1 MTIVVCSNRAVSQ
14 KNSSEAIDYQTGRL
28 LTIHFKEKEYY
39 SMSTNRFDYRKYKS
53 FPQIDINNRTWP
65 DQVIKEA
72 PIWCSV
78 DLRDGNQAL
87 IEPMSVEQKKRM
99 FDLLV
104 EVGFKEI
111 EVGFPAASQP
121 DFDFV
126 RSLIEEDRVPEDVTI
141 QVLTQARP
149 ELIQRTFES
158 LKGARRAI
166 LHVYNSTSI
175 VQREKV
181 FKTDKAGIVEIAVE
195 GAKEVKRCA
204 NSQSETEWVFQYSP
218 ESFTGTEVDFAVEVC
233 DAVNDIW
240 EPTLENPSIIN
251 LPSTVEMATPNI
263 YADQVELFCRNIK
276 SRDSVIVSLHT
287 HNDRSCAVGAAE
299 LAVMG
304 GAQRVEGTLLGNGE
318 RTGNMDIVVMAM
330 NLYSQGIDPG
340 LDLHDMDRI
349 VSVVRECTQI
359 DVHPRQAYS
368 GDLVFT
374 AFSGSHQDAIKK
386 CLDSYKEGSPWEIAY
401 LPIDPRDIGR
411 TYQDVIRVNS
421 QSGKGGVAYVLA
433 NKFGFQLPRWLQIE
447 FSQVIQRT
455 TETTG
460 GEINPDEIWDLF
472 NKHYLQNKKVIS
484 LENFRLEKQEG
495 RESFTAQIDYFGKEI
510 PISGQGDGVLDALVE
525 ALKNS
530 IGIDFEIME
539 YGEHAL
545 GQGADAEA
553 VTYIQIRHKDRRYSG
568 VAISKD
574 IVASSINAFMGAA
587 SQLLSEQQVAA

>member
-1 MTIVVCSNRAVSQ
+1 M
-14 KNSSEAIDYQTGRL
+14 
-28 LTIHFKEKEYY
+28 
-39 SMSTNRFDYRKYKS
+39 FDHRKYKP
-53 FPQIDINNRTWP
+53 FQPIDIKDRTWP
-65 DQVIKEA
+65 DQQITEA
-72 PIWCSV
+72 PTWCSV

-87 IEPMSVEQKKRM
+87 IEPMSVSQKGKM
-99 FDLLV
+99 FELLV
-104 EVGFKEI
+104 EVGFKQI

-126 RSLIEEDRVPEDVTI
+126 RSLVTGNKIPDDVTI

-158 LKGARRAI
+158 LKGVKKAI
-166 LHVYNSTSI
+166 LHVYNSTSV

-181 FKTDKAGIVEIAVE
+181 FKTDKAGIIEIAVE
-195 GAKEVKRCA
+195 GATEVKRCA
-204 NSQSETEWVFQYSP
+204 ELAPETDWTFEYSP
-218 ESFTGTEVDFAVEVC
+218 ESFTGTEVDFAVAVC
-233 DAVNDIW
+233 DAVNDVW
-240 EPTLENPSIIN
+240 QPTPERCSIIN

-263 YADQVELFCRNIK
+263 YADQVEWFCRNIK
-276 SRDSVIVSLHT
+276 NRESIIVSLHT

-299 LAVMG
+299 LAVMA

-330 NLYSQGIDPG
+330 NLYSQGIDPE
-340 LDLHDMDRI
+340 LDFHDMDKI

-386 CLDSYKEGSPWEIAY
+386 CLDIYEEGSRWEIAY

-433 NKFGFQLPRWLQIE
+433 NKFGFELPRWLQIE
-447 FSQVIQRT
+447 FSRVVQKV
-455 TETTG
+455 TEESG
-460 GEINPDEIWDLF
+460 QEIHPDEIWDLF
-472 NKHYLQNKKVIS
+472 NQHYLNNEKVLG
-484 LENFRLEKQEG
+484 LEDFTIAKHEG
-495 RESFTAQIDYFGKEI
+495 REKFNAKLDYFGKEI
-510 PISGQGDGVLDALVE
+510 EINGEGDGVLDAFVI
-525 ALKNS
+525 ALKNA
-530 IGIDFEIME
+530 IKIDFEIME

-553 VTYIQIRHKDRRYSG
+553 VTYIQLKCEGRRYTG

-574 IVASSINAFMGAA
+574 IISSSLNAFMGAA
-587 SQLLSEQQVAA
+587 SQLLSEEKVAA

>member
-1 MTIVVCSNRAVSQ
+1 
-14 KNSSEAIDYQTGRL
+14 
-28 LTIHFKEKEYY
+28 
-39 SMSTNRFDYRKYKS
+39 MSANRFDHTKYKP
-53 FPQIDINNRTWP
+53 FDQIEIEKRTWP
-65 DQVIKEA
+65 EKVITEA

-87 IEPMSVEQKKRM
+87 IEPMSVGQKKRM
-99 FDLLV
+99 FELLV

-126 RSLIEEDRVPEDVTI
+126 RSLIEEDKVPHDVTI

-149 ELIQRTFES
+149 ELIRRTFDS

-166 LHVYNSTSI
+166 LHLYNSTSI

-181 FKTDKAGIVEIAVE
+181 FKTDKAGIIDIAVE

-204 NSQSETEWVFQYSP
+204 AAQPDTEWIFQYSP
-218 ESFTGTEVDFAVEVC
+218 ESFTGTEVDFAVDVC

-240 EPTLENPSIIN
+240 KPTPERPSIIN

-276 SRDSVIVSLHT
+276 NRDSIIVSLHT

-299 LAVMG
+299 LAIMG

-330 NLYSQGIDPG
+330 NLYSQGIDPA

-349 VSVVRECTQI
+349 VSIVRECTQI

-386 CLDSYKEGSPWEIAY
+386 CLDTYEEGSTWEIAY

-447 FSQVIQRT
+447 FSRVVQKK
-455 TETTG
+455 TEDSG
-460 GEINPDEIWDLF
+460 GEINPDQIWDLF
-472 NKHYLQNKKVIS
+472 NKYYLESEKVIS
-484 LENFRLEKQEG
+484 LENFKLEKQEG
-495 RESFTAQIDYFGKEI
+495 REFFTAQIDYFGKEI
-510 PISGQGDGVLDALVE
+510 PISGQGDGILDALVE
-525 ALKNS
+525 ALKGS
-530 IGIDFEIME
+530 INIDLEIME

-553 VTYIQIRHKDRRYSG
+553 VTYIQIRYEDKRYSG

-574 IVASSINAFMGAA
+574 IVTSSINAFMGAA
-587 SQLLSEQQVAA
+587 SQLLSEQQLAA

>member
-1 MTIVVCSNRAVSQ
+1 
-14 KNSSEAIDYQTGRL
+14 
-28 LTIHFKEKEYY
+28 
-39 SMSTNRFDYRKYKS
+39 MSANRFDYTKYKP
-53 FPQIDINNRTWP
+53 FPQIEIEKRTWP
-65 DQVIKEA
+65 DKVITEA

-87 IEPMSVEQKKRM
+87 IEPMSVGQKKRM
-99 FDLLV
+99 FELLV

-126 RSLIEEDRVPEDVTI
+126 RSLIEEDKVPHDVTI

-149 ELIQRTFES
+149 ELIRRTFDS

-166 LHVYNSTSI
+166 LHLYNSTSI

-181 FKTDKAGIVEIAVE
+181 FKTDKAGIIDIAVE

-204 NSQSETEWVFQYSP
+204 AAQPNTEWIFQYSP
-218 ESFTGTEVDFAVEVC
+218 ESFTGTEVDFAVDVC

-240 EPTLENPSIIN
+240 KPTPERPSIIN

-276 SRDSVIVSLHT
+276 NRDSIIVSLHT

-330 NLYSQGIDPG
+330 NLYSQGIDPA

-349 VSVVRECTQI
+349 VSIVGECTQI

-386 CLDSYKEGSPWEIAY
+386 CLDTYEEGSPWEIAY

-447 FSQVIQRT
+447 FSRVVQKK
-455 TETTG
+455 TEDSG
-460 GEINPDEIWDLF
+460 GEINPDQIWDLF
-472 NKHYLQNKKVIS
+472 NEYYLESEKVIS
-484 LENFRLEKQEG
+484 LENFKLEKQEG
-495 RESFTAQIDYFGKEI
+495 REFFTAQIDYFGKEI
-510 PISGQGDGVLDALVE
+510 PISGQGDGILDALVE
-525 ALKNS
+525 ALKSS
-530 IGIDFEIME
+530 ININLEIME

-553 VTYIQIRHKDRRYSG
+553 VTYIQIRYEDKRYSG

-574 IVASSINAFMGAA
+574 IVTSSINAFMGAA
-587 SQLLSEQQVAA
+587 SQLLSEQQLAA

>member
-1 MTIVVCSNRAVSQ
+1 
-14 KNSSEAIDYQTGRL
+14 
-28 LTIHFKEKEYY
+28 
-39 SMSTNRFDYRKYKS
+39 MSANRFDYRKYKP
-53 FPQIDINNRTWP
+53 FPQIDINNRSWP
-65 DQVIKEA
+65 DKVITKA

-87 IEPMSVEQKKRM
+87 IEPMSVKQKKRM

-126 RSLIEEDRVPEDVTI
+126 RSLIEENKVPEDVTI

-149 ELIQRTFES
+149 ELIRRTFES

-166 LHVYNSTSI
+166 LHLYNSTSI

-181 FKTDKAGIVEIAVE
+181 FKTDKNGIIEIAVE

-204 NSQSETEWVFQYSP
+204 DLQSETEWVFQYSP
-218 ESFTGTEVDFAVEVC
+218 ESFTGTEIDFAVEVC
-233 DAVNDIW
+233 DSVNDVW
-240 EPTLENPSIIN
+240 KPTPENPSIIN

-276 SRDSVIVSLHT
+276 NRDSSIVSLHT

-330 NLYSQGIDPG
+330 NLYSQGIDPE
-340 LDLHDMDRI
+340 LDLNDMDRI

-386 CLDSYKEGSPWEIAY
+386 CLDTYEEGSPWEIAY

-447 FSQVIQRT
+447 FSRVVQQKT
-455 TETTG
+455 GDSG
-460 GEINPDEIWDLF
+460 GEINPDQIWDLF
-472 NKHYLQNKKVIS
+472 NKHYLESKKVIS
-484 LENFRLEKQEG
+484 LENFKFEKQEG
-495 RESFTAQIDYFGKEI
+495 REFFTAQIDYFGKEI
-510 PISGQGDGVLDALVE
+510 SISGQGDGILDALVE

-530 IGIDFEIME
+530 INIGIEIME

-553 VTYIQIRHKDRRYSG
+553 VTYIQIRYEDRRYSG

-574 IVASSINAFMGAA
+574 IVTSSINAFMGAA
-587 SQLLSEQQVAA
+587 SQLLSKQQLAA

>member
-1 MTIVVCSNRAVSQ
+1 
-14 KNSSEAIDYQTGRL
+14 
-28 LTIHFKEKEYY
+28 
-39 SMSTNRFDYRKYKS
+39 
-53 FPQIDINNRTWP
+53 
-65 DQVIKEA
+65 
-72 PIWCSV
+72 V

-87 IEPMSVEQKKRM
+87 IEPMSVAQKQKL
-99 FDLLV
+99 FALLV

-126 RSLIEEDRVPEDVTI
+126 RSLIEENRVPDDVTI

-166 LHVYNSTSI
+166 LHVYNSTSV

-181 FKTDKAGIVEIAVE
+181 FKTDKAGIVDIAVA
-195 GAKEVKRCA
+195 GAQEVKRCA
-204 NSQSETEWVFQYSP
+204 EQAPETEWVFQYSP
-218 ESFTGTEVDFAVEVC
+218 ESFTGTEVDYAVEVC
-233 DAVNDIW
+233 NAVIDVW
-240 EPTLENPSIIN
+240 QPTADKPCILN
-251 LPSTVEMATPNI
+251 LPSTVEMATPNV
-263 YADQVELFCRNIK
+263 YADQIEWFGRHINN
-276 SRDSVIVSLHT
+276 REAVIISLHT
-287 HNDRSCAVGAAE
+287 HNDRSCAVAAAE
-299 LAVMG
+299 LGVMA

-318 RTGNMDIVVMAM
+318 RTGNMDIVIMAM
-330 NLYSQGIDPG
+330 NLYSQGIDPQ

-386 CLDSYKEGSPWEIAY
+386 CLDIYEEGAPWEIAY

-433 NKFGFQLPRWLQIE
+433 NKFGFELPRWLQIE
-447 FSQVIQRT
+447 FSRVVQKVTEESGQEIQ
-455 TETTG
+455 
-460 GEINPDEIWDLF
+460 PDRIWELF
-472 NKHYLQNKKVIS
+472 NQHYLSDDKVLS
-484 LENFRLEKQEG
+484 LEDFSIEKHEG
-495 RESFTAQIDYFGKEI
+495 RETFNAQLDYFGQELQ
-510 PISGQGDGVLDALVE
+510 ISGQGDGVLDAFVE
-525 ALKNS
+525 GLKQV
-530 IGIDFEIME
+530 IKMDFEIME

-553 VTYIQIRHKDRRYSG
+553 VTYIQLKCEGRRYSG

-574 IVASSINAFMGAA
+574 IISSSLNAFMGAA
-587 SQLLSEQQVAA
+587 SQLLSEQAAAA

>member
-1 MTIVVCSNRAVSQ
+1 M
-14 KNSSEAIDYQTGRL
+14 
-28 LTIHFKEKEYY
+28 
-39 SMSTNRFDYRKYKS
+39 FDHRKYK
-53 FPQIDINNRTWP
+53 PVQAIDIKDRTWP
-65 DQVIKEA
+65 DQLITEA
-72 PIWCSV
+72 PTWCSV

-87 IEPMSVEQKKRM
+87 IEPMSVAQKKKM
-99 FDLLV
+99 FELLV

-126 RSLIEEDRVPEDVTI
+126 RSLIEENKVPDDVTI
-141 QVLTQARP
+141 QALTQARP

-158 LKGARRAI
+158 LKGAKKAI

-181 FKTDKAGIVEIAVE
+181 FKTDKAGIIKIAVA

-204 NSQSETEWVFQYSP
+204 ELAAETEWTFQYSP
-218 ESFTGTEVDFAVEVC
+218 ESFTGTEIEFAVEVC
-233 DAVNDIW
+233 DAVAAVWN
-240 EPTLENPSIIN
+240 PTPENPAIFN

-263 YADQVELFCRNIK
+263 YADQIEWFCRHIK
-276 SRDSVIVSLHT
+276 KRDSIIVSLHT
-287 HNDRSCAVGAAE
+287 HNDRGCGVAAAE

-330 NLYSQGIDPG
+330 NLYSQGIDPK
-340 LDLHDMDRI
+340 LDLRNMDRI

-359 DVHPRQAYS
+359 DVHPRQPYS

-386 CLDSYKEGSPWEIAY
+386 CLDMYEEGSTWEIAY
-401 LPIDPRDIGR
+401 LPIDPRDLGR
-411 TYQDVIRVNS
+411 SYQDVIRVNS

-433 NKFGFQLPRWLQIE
+433 NKFGFELPRWLQIE
-447 FSQVIQRT
+447 FSRVVQAVTEVSGQEIQA
-455 TETTG
+455 
-460 GEINPDEIWDLF
+460 DHIWELF
-472 NKHYLQNKKVIS
+472 NQHYLNNNKVIS
-484 LENFRLEKQEG
+484 LDNFSIEKSGG
-495 RESFTAQIDYFGKEI
+495 RETFNARIDYFGEELT
-510 PISGQGDGVLDALVE
+510 ISGEGDGVLDAFVVG
-525 ALKNS
+525 LKQAINV
-530 IGIDFEIME
+530 DFEIME

-553 VTYIQIRHKDRRYSG
+553 VTYIQLKCEGRRYSG

-574 IVASSINAFMGAA
+574 IIASSLNAFMGAA
-587 SQLLSEQQVAA
+587 SQLLSEVRAAA

>member
-1 MTIVVCSNRAVSQ
+1 
-14 KNSSEAIDYQTGRL
+14 
-28 LTIHFKEKEYY
+28 
-39 SMSTNRFDYRKYKS
+39 MSANRFDYTKYKP
-53 FPQIDINNRTWP
+53 FPQIEIEKRTWP
-65 DQVIKEA
+65 DKVITEA

-87 IEPMSVEQKKRM
+87 IEPMSVGQKKRM
-99 FDLLV
+99 FELLV

-126 RSLIEEDRVPEDVTI
+126 RSLIEEDKVPDDVTI

-149 ELIQRTFES
+149 ELIRRTFDS

-166 LHVYNSTSI
+166 LHLYNSTSI

-181 FKTDKAGIVEIAVE
+181 FKTDKAGIIDIAFE

-204 NSQSETEWVFQYSP
+204 AAQPDTEWIFQYSP
-218 ESFTGTEVDFAVEVC
+218 ESFTGTEVDFAVDVC

-240 EPTLENPSIIN
+240 KPTPDRPSIIN

-276 SRDSVIVSLHT
+276 NRDSIIVSLHT

-330 NLYSQGIDPG
+330 NLYSQGIDPA

-349 VSVVRECTQI
+349 VSIVGECTQI

-386 CLDSYKEGSPWEIAY
+386 CLDTYEEGSPWEIAY

-447 FSQVIQRT
+447 FSRVVQKK
-455 TETTG
+455 TEDSG
-460 GEINPDEIWDLF
+460 GEINPDQIWDLF
-472 NKHYLQNKKVIS
+472 NKYYLESEKVIS
-484 LENFRLEKQEG
+484 LENFKLEKQEG
-495 RESFTAQIDYFGKEI
+495 REFFTAQIDYFGKEI
-510 PISGQGDGVLDALVE
+510 PISGQGDGILDALVE
-525 ALKNS
+525 ALKGS
-530 IGIDFEIME
+530 INIDLEIME

-553 VTYIQIRHKDRRYSG
+553 VTYIQIRYEDKRYSG

-574 IVASSINAFMGAA
+574 IVTSSINAFMGAA
-587 SQLLSEQQVAA
+587 SQLLSEQQLAA

>member
-1 MTIVVCSNRAVSQ
+1 MNA
-14 KNSSEAIDYQTGRL
+14 K
-28 LTIHFKEKEYY
+28 
-39 SMSTNRFDYRKYKS
+39 RFDHTKYKP
-53 FPQIDINNRTWP
+53 FPPIGLRDRTWP
-65 DQVIKEA
+65 DKVISEA
-72 PIWCSV
+72 PAWCSV

-87 IEPMSVEQKKRM
+87 IEPMSVVQKTKL
-99 FDLLV
+99 FELLL

-126 RSLIEEDRVPEDVTI
+126 RSLIEQNKIPDDVTI

-158 LKGARRAI
+158 LKGAKKAI
-166 LHVYNSTSI
+166 LHVYNSTSV

-181 FKTDKAGIVEIAVE
+181 FKTDKAGIVAIAE
-195 GAKEVKRCA
+195 TGAREVKRCA
-204 NSQSETEWVFQYSP
+204 ELAVDTQWTFQYSP

-233 DAVNDIW
+233 DAVSAIW
-240 EPTLENPSIIN
+240 QPTPAKPIIFN
-251 LPSTVEMATPNI
+251 LPSTVEMATPNV
-263 YADQVELFCRNIK
+263 YADQIEWFCRHINN
-276 SRDSVIVSLHT
+276 RDSIIVSLHT
-287 HNDRSCAVGAAE
+287 HNDRACAVAAAE
-299 LAVMG
+299 LAVMA

-318 RTGNMDIVVMAM
+318 RTGNMDIVIMAM
-330 NLYSQGIDPG
+330 NMYSQGIDPT
-340 LDLHDMDRI
+340 LDFHDMDKI
-349 VSVVRECTQI
+349 VSVVKECTQI

-386 CLDSYKEGSPWEIAY
+386 CLDIYEEGTQWEIAY

-433 NKFGFQLPRWLQIE
+433 NKFGFELPRWLQIE
-447 FSQVIQRT
+447 FSRVVQRH
-455 TETTG
+455 TEESG
-460 GEINPDEIWDLF
+460 QEIHPDQIWTLF
-472 NKHYLQNKKVIS
+472 NQHYFSSNQVLS
-484 LENFRLEKQEG
+484 LENFKIEKKQG
-495 RESFTAQIDYFGKEI
+495 RETFEATVDYFGKSLE
-510 PISGQGDGVLDALVE
+510 ISGEGDGVLDAFVE
-525 ALKNS
+525 ALKQAIS
-530 IGIDFEIME
+530 IDFEIQE

-553 VTYIQIRHKDRRYSG
+553 VTYIQIKCEGQRYSG

-574 IVASSINAFMGAA
+574 IISSSLNAFMSAA
-587 SQLLSEQQVAA
+587 SQLLSEQQAAA

>member
-1 MTIVVCSNRAVSQ
+1 
-14 KNSSEAIDYQTGRL
+14 
-28 LTIHFKEKEYY
+28 
-39 SMSTNRFDYRKYKS
+39 MSAKRFDYTKYKP
-53 FPQIDINNRTWP
+53 FPQIKIENRTWP
-65 DQVIKEA
+65 DKVITEA

-99 FDLLV
+99 FKLLV

-126 RSLIEEDRVPEDVTI
+126 RSLIEEDKVPDDVTI

-149 ELIQRTFES
+149 ELIRRTFDS

-181 FKTDKAGIVEIAVE
+181 FKTDKAGIIDIAVE

-204 NSQSETEWVFQYSP
+204 AAQPDTDWIFQYSP
-218 ESFTGTEVDFAVEVC
+218 ESFTGTEVDFAVDVC

-240 EPTLENPSIIN
+240 KPTPERPSIIN

-276 SRDSVIVSLHT
+276 NRDSIIVSLHT

-330 NLYSQGIDPG
+330 NLYSQGIDPA

-349 VSVVRECTQI
+349 VSIVRECTQI

-368 GDLVFT
+368 GGLVFT

-386 CLDSYKEGSPWEIAY
+386 CLDTYEEGSLWEIAY

-411 TYQDVIRVNS
+411 TYQDVICVNS

-447 FSQVIQRT
+447 FSRVVQQK
-455 TETTG
+455 TEDSG
-460 GEINPDEIWDLF
+460 GEINPDQIWDLF
-472 NKHYLQNKKVIS
+472 NKYYLDSKKVIS
-484 LENFRLEKQEG
+484 LENFKLEKQEG
-495 RESFTAQIDYFGKEI
+495 RELLTAQIDYFGKEI
-510 PISGQGDGVLDALVE
+510 PISGQGDGILDALVE
-525 ALKNS
+525 ALKGS
-530 IGIDFEIME
+530 INIDLEIME

-545 GQGADAEA
+545 GQGANAEA
-553 VTYIQIRHKDRRYSG
+553 VTYIQIRFEEKRYSG

-574 IVASSINAFMGAA
+574 IVTSSINAFMGAA
-587 SQLLSEQQVAA
+587 SQLLSEQQLAA

>member
-1 MTIVVCSNRAVSQ
+1 
-14 KNSSEAIDYQTGRL
+14 
-28 LTIHFKEKEYY
+28 
-39 SMSTNRFDYRKYKS
+39 MSANRFDYTKYKP
-53 FPQIDINNRTWP
+53 FPQIEIEKRTWP
-65 DQVIKEA
+65 DKVITEA

-87 IEPMSVEQKKRM
+87 IEPMSVGQKKRM
-99 FDLLV
+99 FELLV

-126 RSLIEEDRVPEDVTI
+126 RSLIEEDKVPHDVTI

-149 ELIQRTFES
+149 ELIRRTFDS

-166 LHVYNSTSI
+166 LHLYNSTSI

-181 FKTDKAGIVEIAVE
+181 FKTDKAGIIDIAVE

-204 NSQSETEWVFQYSP
+204 AAQPDTEWIFQYSP

-240 EPTLENPSIIN
+240 KPTPERPSIIN

-276 SRDSVIVSLHT
+276 NRDSIIVSLHT

-330 NLYSQGIDPG
+330 NLYSQGIDPA

-349 VSVVRECTQI
+349 VSIVRECTQI

-374 AFSGSHQDAIKK
+374 AFSGSHQDDIKK
-386 CLDSYKEGSPWEIAY
+386 CLDTYEEGSPWEIAY

-447 FSQVIQRT
+447 FSRVVQKK
-455 TETTG
+455 TEDAG
-460 GEINPDEIWDLF
+460 GEINPDQIWDLF
-472 NKHYLQNKKVIS
+472 NKYYLENEKVIS
-484 LENFRLEKQEG
+484 LENFKLEKQEG
-495 RESFTAQIDYFGKEI
+495 REFFTAQIDYFGKEI
-510 PISGQGDGVLDALVE
+510 PISGQGDGILDALVE
-525 ALKNS
+525 ALKGS
-530 IGIDFEIME
+530 INIDLEIME

-553 VTYIQIRHKDRRYSG
+553 VTYIQIRYEDKRYSG

-574 IVASSINAFMGAA
+574 IVTSSINAFMGAA
-587 SQLLSEQQVAA
+587 SQLLSEQQLAA

>member
-1 MTIVVCSNRAVSQ
+1 MN
-14 KNSSEAIDYQTGRL
+14 K
-28 LTIHFKEKEYY
+28 
-39 SMSTNRFDYRKYKS
+39 NRFDHSKYQA
-53 FPQIDINNRTWP
+53 FQPIAINNRTWP
-65 DQVIKEA
+65 DQVITEA
-72 PIWCSV
+72 PTWCSV

-87 IEPMSVEQKKRM
+87 IEPMSVAQKKKM
-99 FDLLV
+99 FGLLV

-126 RSLIEEDRVPEDVTI
+126 RSLIEENRVPDDVTI

-175 VQREKV
+175 IQREKV
-181 FKTDKAGIVEIAVE
+181 FKTDKAGIIAIAE
-195 GAKEVKRCA
+195 QGAKEVKRCA
-204 NSQSETEWVFQYSP
+204 ELAPETEWVFQYSP

-233 DAVNDIW
+233 DAVTAIW
-240 EPTLENPSIIN
+240 QPTAERPCIIN
-251 LPSTVEMATPNI
+251 LPSTVEMATPNV
-263 YADQVELFCRNIK
+263 YADQIELFCRNI
-276 SRDSVIVSLHT
+276 RNRESVVVSLHT
-287 HNDRSCAVGAAE
+287 HNDRSCAVAAAE
-299 LAVMG
+299 LAVMA

-318 RTGNMDIVVMAM
+318 RTGNMDIVIMAM
-330 NLYSQGIDPG
+330 NMYSQGIDPK
-340 LDLHDMDRI
+340 LDLHDMDHI

-386 CLDSYKEGSPWEIAY
+386 CLDVYTEGAPWEIAY

-433 NKFGFQLPRWLQIE
+433 NKFGCELPRWLQIE
-447 FSQVIQRT
+447 FSRVVQKV
-455 TETTG
+455 TEESG
-460 GEINPDEIWDLF
+460 QEIHPDEIWELF
-472 NKHYLQNKKVIS
+472 NRHYLRGEKALS
-484 LENFRLEKQEG
+484 LEDFSIQKVEG
-495 RESFTAQIDYFGKEI
+495 RETFAAKLNYFGKELA
-510 PISGQGDGVLDALVE
+510 ISGQGDGVLDAFVE
-525 ALKNS
+525 ALKQAIN
-530 IGIDFEIME
+530 IDFEIME

-553 VTYIQIRHKDRRYSG
+553 VTYIQIRCNGRRYSG

-574 IVASSINAFMGAA
+574 IIASSLNAFMGAA
-587 SQLLSEQQVAA
+587 SELLSEQQAAA

>member
-1 MTIVVCSNRAVSQ
+1 
-14 KNSSEAIDYQTGRL
+14 
-28 LTIHFKEKEYY
+28 
-39 SMSTNRFDYRKYKS
+39 MSANRFDYTKYKP
-53 FPQIDINNRTWP
+53 FPQIEIEKRTWP
-65 DQVIKEA
+65 DKVITEA

-87 IEPMSVEQKKRM
+87 IEPMSVGQKKRM
-99 FDLLV
+99 FELLV

-126 RSLIEEDRVPEDVTI
+126 RSLIEEDKVPHDVTI

-149 ELIQRTFES
+149 ELIRRTFDS

-166 LHVYNSTSI
+166 LHLYNSTSI

-181 FKTDKAGIVEIAVE
+181 FKTDKAGIIDIAVQ

-204 NSQSETEWVFQYSP
+204 AAQPDTEWIFQYSP
-218 ESFTGTEVDFAVEVC
+218 ESFTGTEVDFAVDVC

-240 EPTLENPSIIN
+240 KPTPERPSIIN

-276 SRDSVIVSLHT
+276 NRDSIIVSLHT

-330 NLYSQGIDPG
+330 NLYSQGIDPA

-349 VSVVRECTQI
+349 VSIVRECTQI

-386 CLDSYKEGSPWEIAY
+386 CLDTYEEGSPWEIAY

-447 FSQVIQRT
+447 FSRVVQKK
-455 TETTG
+455 TEDSG
-460 GEINPDEIWDLF
+460 GEINPDQIWDLF
-472 NKHYLQNKKVIS
+472 NKYYLESEKVIS
-484 LENFRLEKQEG
+484 LENFKLEKQEG
-495 RESFTAQIDYFGKEI
+495 REFFTAQIDYFGKEI
-510 PISGQGDGVLDALVE
+510 PISGQGDGILDALVE
-525 ALKNS
+525 ALKGS
-530 IGIDFEIME
+530 INIDLEIME

-553 VTYIQIRHKDRRYSG
+553 VTYIQIRNEDKRYSG

-574 IVASSINAFMGAA
+574 IVTSSINAFMGAA
-587 SQLLSEQQVAA
+587 SQLLSEQQLAA

>member
-1 MTIVVCSNRAVSQ
+1 MDR
-14 KNSSEAIDYQTGRL
+14 
-28 LTIHFKEKEYY
+28 
-39 SMSTNRFDYRKYKS
+39 NRFDHRKYKP
-53 FPQIDINNRTWP
+53 FQQIDISDRTWP
-65 DQVIKEA
+65 ANVIKEA
-72 PIWCSV
+72 PTWCSV

-87 IEPMSVEQKKRM
+87 IEPMSVSQKKKM
-99 FDLLV
+99 FSLLV

-126 RSLIEEDRVPEDVTI
+126 RSLIEENRIPDDVTI
-141 QVLTQARP
+141 QVLTQARA

-158 LKGARRAI
+158 LKGATKAI

-181 FKTDKAGIVEIAVE
+181 FRTDKTGIIEIAVN
-195 GAKEVKRCA
+195 GAKEVKKCA
-204 NSQSETEWVFQYSP
+204 ALQAETEWTFEYSP

-233 DAVNDIW
+233 DAVNEVW
-240 EPTLENPSIIN
+240 QPTPEKPSIIN

-263 YADQVELFCRNIK
+263 YADQVEWFCRNIK
-276 SRDSVIVSLHT
+276 NRDSVIISLHT
-287 HNDRSCAVGAAE
+287 HNDRACAVAAAE

-330 NLYSQGIDPG
+330 NLYSQGIDPK

-349 VSVVRECTQI
+349 VSIVRECTQI

-386 CLDSYKEGSPWEIAY
+386 CLDIYEEGAPWEIAY

-433 NKFGFQLPRWLQIE
+433 SKFGFQLPRWLQIE
-447 FSQVIQRT
+447 FSRVVQKV
-455 TETTG
+455 TEELG
-460 GEINPDEIWDLF
+460 GEINPDEIWELF
-472 NKHYLQNKKVIS
+472 NSHYLNNEKVIS
-484 LENFRLEKQEG
+484 LENFTIEKQEG
-495 RESFTAQIDYFGKEI
+495 RETFKANIDYFGKDI
-510 PISGQGDGVLDALVE
+510 AISGEGDGVLDAFVE
-525 ALKNS
+525 ALKKAIN
-530 IGIDFEIME
+530 IDFEIME

-553 VTYIQIRHKDRRYSG
+553 ATYIQIRCEGRRYSG

-574 IVASSINAFMGAA
+574 IIASSLNAFMSAA
-587 SQLLSEQQVAA
+587 SQLLQEQQAAA

>member
-1 MTIVVCSNRAVSQ
+1 
-14 KNSSEAIDYQTGRL
+14 
-28 LTIHFKEKEYY
+28 
-39 SMSTNRFDYRKYKS
+39 MSANRFDYTKYKP
-53 FPQIDINNRTWP
+53 FPQIEIEKRTWP
-65 DQVIKEA
+65 DKVITEA

-87 IEPMSVEQKKRM
+87 IEPMSVGQKKRM
-99 FDLLV
+99 FELLV

-126 RSLIEEDRVPEDVTI
+126 RSLIEEDKVPHDVTI

-149 ELIQRTFES
+149 ELIRRTFDS

-166 LHVYNSTSI
+166 LHLYNSTSI

-181 FKTDKAGIVEIAVE
+181 FKTDKAGIIDIAVE

-204 NSQSETEWVFQYSP
+204 AAQPDTEWIFQYSP
-218 ESFTGTEVDFAVEVC
+218 ESFTGTEVDFAVDVC

-240 EPTLENPSIIN
+240 KPTPERPSIIN

-276 SRDSVIVSLHT
+276 NRDSIIVSLHT

-299 LAVMG
+299 LAIMG

-330 NLYSQGIDPG
+330 NLYSQGIDPA

-349 VSVVRECTQI
+349 VSIVRECTQI

-386 CLDSYKEGSPWEIAY
+386 CLDTYEEGSPWEIAY

-447 FSQVIQRT
+447 FSRVVQKK
-455 TETTG
+455 TEDSG
-460 GEINPDEIWDLF
+460 GEINPDQIWDLF
-472 NKHYLQNKKVIS
+472 NKYYLESEKVIS
-484 LENFRLEKQEG
+484 LENFKLEKQEG
-495 RESFTAQIDYFGKEI
+495 REFFTAQIDYFGKEI
-510 PISGQGDGVLDALVE
+510 PISGQGDGILDALVE
-525 ALKNS
+525 ALKGS
-530 IGIDFEIME
+530 INIDLEIME

-553 VTYIQIRHKDRRYSG
+553 VTYIQIRYEDKRYSG

-574 IVASSINAFMGAA
+574 IVTSSINAFMGAA
-587 SQLLSEQQVAA
+587 SQLLSEQQLAA

>member
-1 MTIVVCSNRAVSQ
+1 M
-14 KNSSEAIDYQTGRL
+14 
-28 LTIHFKEKEYY
+28 
-39 SMSTNRFDYRKYKS
+39 FDHRKYKP
-53 FPQIDINNRTWP
+53 FPSIDIKDRTWP
-65 DQVIKEA
+65 DQQISEA

-87 IEPMSVEQKKRM
+87 IEPMSVNQKEKM
-99 FDLLV
+99 FELLV

-126 RSLIEEDRVPEDVTI
+126 RSLVTGKKIPDDVTI

-158 LKGARRAI
+158 LKGAKRAI
-166 LHVYNSTSI
+166 LHVYNSTSV

-181 FKTDKAGIVEIAVE
+181 FRTDKAGIIKIAVE
-195 GAKEVKRCA
+195 GATEVKRCA
-204 NSQSETEWVFQYSP
+204 ELAAETDWTFEYSP

-233 DAVNDIW
+233 DAVNDVW
-240 EPTLENPSIIN
+240 QPTSERRSIIN
-251 LPSTVEMATPNI
+251 LPSTVEMSTPNI
-263 YADQVELFCRNIK
+263 YADQVEWFCRNIK
-276 SRDSVIVSLHT
+276 NRDSIIVSLHT

-299 LAVMG
+299 LAVMA

-330 NLYSQGIDPG
+330 NLYSQGIDPV
-340 LDLHDMDRI
+340 LDFRNMDRI
-349 VSVVRECTQI
+349 VSIVRECTQI
-359 DVHPRQAYS
+359 EVHPRQAYS
-368 GDLVFT
+368 GGLVFT

-386 CLDSYKEGSPWEIAY
+386 CLDIYEEGSPWEVAY

-433 NKFGFQLPRWLQIE
+433 NKFGFELPRWLQIE
-447 FSQVIQRT
+447 FSRVVQKV
-455 TETTG
+455 TEDSG
-460 GEINPDEIWDLF
+460 QEIHPDEIWGLF
-472 NKHYLQNKKVIS
+472 NRHYLNNEKMLG
-484 LENFRLEKQEG
+484 LEDFTIAKHEG
-495 RESFTAQIDYFGKEI
+495 RETFSAKLDYFGKEI
-510 PISGQGDGVLDALVE
+510 EISGEGDGVLDAFVI
-525 ALKNS
+525 ALKNA
-530 IGIDFEIME
+530 IKIDFEIME

-553 VTYIQIRHKDRRYSG
+553 VTYIQLKCRGRRYSG

-574 IVASSINAFMGAA
+574 IISSSLNAFMGAA
-587 SQLLSEQQVAA
+587 SQLLKEEQVAA